1 MMDVDGSY
9 EEIRKAFDEI
19 PDNFNILEE
28 QIDID
33 EQFSYFEI
41 SKKLRENSEAVTGI
55 PENIG
60 ELYLSDTTVERKR
73 ELLVLLALVPD
84 VKAYRMLEDY
94 IPKADKAVRNWAVLA
109 LHESR
114 MLLQSSLLD
123 EKQVFISTGLGGK
136 GKMLRYYVVFITSTP
151 DKLLKKSQQKLLK
164 DELIFALKKEKGE
177 FESID
182 FSEGFASSLL
192 LLPLK
197 AILKEVFAGIIEEC
211 NQFGNFLDE
220 DIILTN
226 VKVLSRSEIID
237 FINSDEDEEPPA
249 DDDNNVQ

>member
-1 MMDVDGSY
+1 MDVDGSY

-33 EQFSYFEI
+33 EQFRYFEI
-41 SKKLRENSEAVTGI
+41 SRKLRENKEAGTGI
-55 PENIG
+55 PENID
-60 ELYLSDTTVERKR
+60 ELYSSEITAERKR

-84 VKAYRMLEDY
+84 VKAYRLLEDY
-94 IPKADKAVRNWAVLA
+94 IPKADNVVRNWAVLA

-123 EKQVFISTGLGGK
+123 EKQVFISTGLGGR
-136 GKMLRYYVVFITSTP
+136 GKNLRYYVVFITNTP
-151 DKLLKKSQQKLLK
+151 DKMLKKSQQKLLK
-164 DELIFALKKEKGE
+164 DELIFALKREKGE

-182 FSEGFASSLL
+182 FSLGFASSLL

-197 AILKEVFAGIIEEC
+197 ADMKEIFAGIINEC
-211 NQFGNFLDE
+211 NQFGNFLAE

-226 VKVLSRSEIID
+226 VKILSRSEIID
-237 FINSDEDEEPPA
+237 FINSKEEEELSVDEP
-249 DDDNNVQ
+249 